1 MAGNLPIRWPETNG
15 WLVLSAEADALS
27 DIRSLAL
34 ARCNAGGAIAYISFA
49 ADRGDALIED
59 LAELGAPAGY
69 LVDLEDSDNNAI
81 HERLSSAG
89 MVVIE
94 GGSDIDRMKRLMTH
108 TVIHALKEALEYG
121 ALALMEGLAS
131 TLTGSILVD
140 GKGEIGAG
148 LKIVDN
154 AAILTEV
161 GSIAESE
168 AAQRI
173 LLTQPEMV
181 CIAIERGAAL
191 ALGPQ
196 GQMETWGESAVT
208 FSLGALT
215 NAAAR

>member
-1 MAGNLPIRWPETNG
+1 MSGNLPISWPETNG
-15 WLVLSAEADALS
+15 WLVLSAETDTS
-27 DIRSLAL
+27 SEIRSLAL
-34 ARCNAGGAIAYISFA
+34 ARCNASGAIAYISFET
-49 ADRGDALIED
+49 DRGDALIED
-59 LAELGAPAGY
+59 MAELGAPAGY

-94 GGSDIDRMKRLMTH
+94 AGNDIDRMKRLMTH
-108 TVIHALKEALEYG
+108 TVVHALKETLEYG
-121 ALALMEGLAS
+121 ALVLMEGLAS
-131 TLTGSILVD
+131 TLAGSSLID
-140 GKGEIGAG
+140 GRGEIGAG

-161 GSIAESE
+161 GGIAESE

-173 LLTQPEMV
+173 LLAQPDMV

-196 GQMETWGESAVT
+196 GQIETWGESAVT
-208 FSLGALT
+208 FSLGAMT
-215 NAAAR
+215 NEVVG

>member
-1 MAGNLPIRWPETNG
+1 MAGNLPISWPESNG
-15 WLVLSAEADALS
+15 WLVLSARPDALS
-27 DIRSLAL
+27 EIRSQAL

-49 ADRGDALIED
+49 TDRGDALID
-59 LAELGAPAGY
+59 DMAELGAPAGY

-81 HERLSSAG
+81 HERLSNAG

-94 GGSDIDRMKRLMTH
+94 AGNDIERMKRLMTH
-108 TVIHALKEALEYG
+108 TVMHAMKESLEYG
-121 ALALMEGLAS
+121 ALVLLEGLAS
-131 TLTGSILVD
+131 SLAGSSLID
-140 GKGEIGAG
+140 ASGEICAG
-148 LKIVDN
+148 LKMVEN

-191 ALGPQ
+191 ALGPG
-196 GQMETWGESAVT
+196 GQVETWGESAVT
-208 FSLGALT
+208 FSLGAIT
-215 NAAAR
+215 NAVAR